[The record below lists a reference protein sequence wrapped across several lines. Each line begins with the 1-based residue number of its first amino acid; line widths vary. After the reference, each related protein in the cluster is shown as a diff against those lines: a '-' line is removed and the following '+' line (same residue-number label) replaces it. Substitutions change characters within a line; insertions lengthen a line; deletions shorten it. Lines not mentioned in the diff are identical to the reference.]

1 MIVHEDKI
9 NDFKPYVPAKK
20 QQMKMGKFKY
30 GFETPS
36 DSLNDIAKSEYSS
49 MTDRIESRKM
59 TTNYSNID
67 EEINKIKSRI
77 QCSEQKTKK
86 MEERYLNTT
95 ERDGFKSYH
104 QVDDK
109 SKVK

>member
-1 MIVHEDKI
+1 
-9 NDFKPYVPAKK
+9 
-20 QQMKMGKFKY
+20 
-30 GFETPS
+30 
-36 DSLNDIAKSEYSS
+36 

-86 MEERYLNTT
+86 MEERYLNTS
-95 ERDGFKSYH
+95 ERDTFKSYH
-104 QVDDK
+104 
-109 SKVK
+109 